1 MLTKPV
7 SPIPEE
13 RFRFRDHDL
22 LLGLANTHTQL
33 PGTSL
38 LAIYLRLIT
47 NTFLNVCPKVTWPV
61 FLFVLGDQSCD
72 FYMQMQAVILQPLG
86 DKGITVIGGK
96 TTIYML
102 HVFRIGK
109 ENFHFFVLFVA

>member
-33 PGTSL
+33 
-38 LAIYLRLIT
+38 
-47 NTFLNVCPKVTWPV
+47 PV

-102 HVFRIGK
+102 HVFRIGL
-109 ENFHFFVLFVA
+109 HFFNLEKLDATLGRCFIGSAYISQETDRNKYPDP